1 MADLVRE
8 RAALVV
14 DDSVAVPVGTA
25 VPAAASIAPASSSE
39 VEDAPASAAV
49 GDGEMVAGLHWSV
62 LPPLLRPNIAVRRK
76 QSAIGC
82 AVVIGTIIGC
92 VSATHTA
99 VWFGELS
106 DPLPTVFVTAIWA
119 ETIVAL
125 ACLLGLMF
133 GDPGIIARSE
143 ERCTPVPS
151 GLIRT
156 TLVRFHSTRHSLLCR
171 SPCVCL

>member
-1 MADLVRE
+1 MADPGHE
-8 RAALVV
+8 RAALVM
-14 DDSVAVPVGTA
+14 DPSVAIPVGTA
-25 VPAAASIAPASSSE
+25 LPASATASSSE
-39 VEDAPASAAV
+39 NSAEDTADGPV
-49 GDGEMVAGLHWSV
+49 GDAEIAAGLHWSV
-62 LPPLLRPNIAVRRK
+62 LPPLFEPNYAVRRK

-82 AVVIGTIIGC
+82 SVVIGTIVGC
-92 VSATHTA
+92 VSATHAA

-106 DPLPTVFVTAIWA
+106 DPLPTIFVAAIWA

-143 ERCTPVPS
+143 ERCTPVPT

-156 TLVRFHSTRHSLLCR
+156 TLVRCHSVLPNPAAAH
-171 SPCVCL
+171 PAPH